1 MKLKLIIIGFV
12 IVYVILSI
20 NSAIHGGDF
29 DVFLDAATKLGNHQN
44 IYTPPFVKD
53 LQYYYSPLFAFLLM
67 PFTGNFF
74 ITEFLWLLLSGFIL
88 YRNWIIIQMYFDFS
102 AFTHKERNILGALS
116 LFFIIRFILYNVA
129 MVQINIFLLWAI
141 LESIQLI
148 NSKKW
153 LIGSLILAF
162 VINVKLMPIVVLPY
176 LIYRLK
182 FRAAISVVAFSILFL
197 FLPSI
202 FIGHEFN
209 TFLLAEWWKII
220 NPLNSEH
227 LIEAGVNSQSFV
239 GIIPAFLTDTQGD
252 INIKRNLLSLSIE
265 TTELITN
272 IIRLFFIAFT
282 LFFLKLPKKNN
293 LYDIS
298 EFRAISYILLL
309 VPLIF
314 PHQQKYAFVFIFPM
328 IVYLIYYCMI
338 MWKFNR
344 NKGFKIFLSLL
355 LIVSVI
361 FTPIIGSDIIGRFNY
376 DLIHHFRILGISTIL
391 LVIFAV
397 IGNPKSIK
405 KEMTENNNN
414 IPL

>member
-1 MKLKLIIIGFV
+1 MKLKLIIIGLV
-12 IVYVILSI
+12 IAYVILSI

-29 DVFLDAATKLGNHQN
+29 DVFLDAASKLGNHQN

-53 LQYYYSPLFAFLLM
+53 LQYYYSPLFAVLLI
-67 PFTGNFF
+67 PFTDNSF
-74 ITEFLWLLLSGFIL
+74 ITEFLWLLLSGFLL
-88 YRNWIIIQMYFDFS
+88 YRNWKIIQMYFDFS

-116 LFFIIRFILYNVA
+116 LFFIIRFILYNIA

-153 LIGSLILAF
+153 LIGSLILSF

-197 FLPSI
+197 LLPSI

-209 TFLLAEWWKII
+209 AFLLAEWWKII

-227 LIEAGVNSQSFV
+227 LIEAGRNSQSFV
-239 GIIPAFLTDTQGD
+239 GMIPVFLTETQGD

-282 LFFLKLPKKNN
+282 LFFLKSPKKDN

-314 PHQQKYAFVFIFPM
+314 PHQQKYAFIFIFPM
-328 IVYLIYYCMI
+328 MVYLIYYCMI

-344 NKGFKIFLSLL
+344 TKGFKIYLSLL
-355 LIVSVI
+355 LLVSI
-361 FTPIIGSDIIGRFNY
+361 LFSPIIGSDIIGRFNY
-376 DLIHHFRILGISTIL
+376 DLIHHFRLLGISTIIL
-391 LVIFAV
+391 IIFAL
-397 IGNPKSIK
+397 IGSPKSIK
-405 KEMTENNNN
+405 EEIAEHIN
-414 IPL
+414 